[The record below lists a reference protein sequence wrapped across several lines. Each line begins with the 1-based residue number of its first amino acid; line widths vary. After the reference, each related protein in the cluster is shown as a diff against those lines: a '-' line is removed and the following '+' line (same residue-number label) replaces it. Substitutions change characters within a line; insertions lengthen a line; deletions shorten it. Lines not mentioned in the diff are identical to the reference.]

1 MVDAAINIFKLP
13 DLRRRLAFTA
23 FILVVFRFVAHIPV
37 PGVDRVALQAAFA
50 NNQLLGLLDLFSGG
64 AMSLFS
70 VAAMGV
76 YPYITASIIIQLLL
90 PLIPSLQA
98 LSKEGE
104 AGRNKINQYTHWLT
118 IPLAALQAFSQVSIM
133 QSQYKV
139 VSNFGL
145 FNAETWLPS
154 LAMIVTLTA
163 GTVFCVWLGEL
174 ITESG
179 IGNGVSIIILGGI
192 VARLPQGLG
201 RTFLASTDLAS
212 NIWSIVVFLVIELLT
227 IALIVVMEQG
237 QRRIPVQYA
246 KRIRGTRVYG
256 GQSSHLPLR
265 VNSAGMIPLIF
276 ANSFLIFPGIIA
288 SYFQISTNPL
298 VKSVATAVYDTF
310 YKGSTIYWILYF
322 LMVIGFTY
330 FYATVTFQ
338 EQNLPDNLQKQGGF
352 VPGIRPGKP
361 TSEYLNKVLSRITLA
376 GALYLGVVA
385 VLPYFAQRFTG
396 VQMMAL
402 SSTALLI
409 LVGVVLDTIRQ
420 LEAQLLMRHYEGF
433 IKT

>member
-361 TSEYLNKVLSRITLA
+361 TSDYLNKVLSRITLA

>member
-1 MVDAAINIFKLP
+1 MVEAAINIFKLP

-37 PGVDRVALQAAFA
+37 PGVDRNALQAAFA

-133 QSQYKV
+133 QTQYKV
-139 VSNFGL
+139 VTNFGL
-145 FNAETWLPS
+145 FNADTWLPS

-174 ITESG
+174 ISESG

-212 NIWSIVVFLVIELLT
+212 NLWTIVVFLAIELLT
-227 IALIVVMEQG
+227 IGLIVVMEQG

-246 KRIRGTRVYG
+246 KRVRGTRMYG
-256 GQSSHLPLR
+256 GQSTHIPLR

-288 SYFQISTNPL
+288 SYFQISSNPL
-298 VKSVATAVYDTF
+298 IKSVATAVYDTF
-310 YKGSTIYWILYF
+310 YKGSTIYWVLYF

-338 EQNLPDNLQKQGGF
+338 EQNLPDNLQKFGGF

-361 TSEYLNKVLSRITLA
+361 TSEYLNRVLSRITLA

-433 IKT
+433 IKK

>member
-1 MVDAAINIFKLP
+1 MVEAAINIFKLP

-23 FILVVFRFVAHIPV
+23 FILVIFRLVAHIPV
-37 PGVDRVALQAAFA
+37 PGVDRVALQAAFMD
-50 NNQLLGLLDLFSGG
+50 NQLLGLLDLFSGG

-76 YPYITASIIIQLLL
+76 YPYITASIIMQLLL
-90 PLIPSLQA
+90 PLIPRLQA

-133 QSQYKV
+133 QSQYQV
-139 VSNFGL
+139 VKNFGL

-154 LAMIVTLTA
+154 LAMVVTLTA

-201 RTFLASTDLAS
+201 RTFLAGTDLAS
-212 NIWSIVVFLVIELLT
+212 NLWSIIVFLIIELLT

-246 KRIRGTRVYG
+246 KRIRGTRMYG
-256 GQSSHLPLR
+256 GQSTHIPLR

-298 VKSVATAVYDTF
+298 IKSVATAVYKTF
-310 YKGSTIYWILYF
+310 YEGSTIYWVLYF

-338 EQNLPDNLQKQGGF
+338 EQNLPDNLQKFGGF

-385 VLPYFAQRFTG
+385 VLPYFAQMFTG
-396 VQMMAL
+396 IQMMAL

>member
-1 MVDAAINIFKLP
+1 M
-13 DLRRRLAFTA
+13 
-23 FILVVFRFVAHIPV
+23 
-37 PGVDRVALQAAFA
+37 
-50 NNQLLGLLDLFSGG
+50 
-64 AMSLFS
+64 
-70 VAAMGV
+70 
-76 YPYITASIIIQLLL
+76 
-90 PLIPSLQA
+90 
-98 LSKEGE
+98 
-104 AGRNKINQYTHWLT
+104 
-118 IPLAALQAFSQVSIM
+118 
-133 QSQYKV
+133 

-212 NIWSIVVFLVIELLT
+212 NLWSIVVFLVIELLT
-227 IALIVVMEQG
+227 IALIVIMEQG

-246 KRIRGTRVYG
+246 KRIRGTRMYG
-256 GQSSHLPLR
+256 GQSTHIPLR

-298 VKSVATAVYDTF
+298 IKSVATAVYDTF
-310 YKGSTIYWILYF
+310 YNGSTIYWVLYF

-338 EQNLPDNLQKQGGF
+338 EQNLPDNLQKFGGF

-385 VLPYFAQRFTG
+385 VLPYFAQMFTG

-420 LEAQLLMRHYEGF
+420 MEAQLLMRHYEGF

>member
-13 DLRRRLAFTA
+13 DLRKRLAFTA
-23 FILVVFRFVAHIPV
+23 FILVIFRLVAHIPV

-76 YPYITASIIIQLLL
+76 YPYITASIIMQLLL

-104 AGRNKINQYTHWLT
+104 AGQNKINQYTHWLT

-145 FNAETWLPS
+145 FNAATWLPS

-174 ITESG
+174 ISESG

-192 VARLPQGLG
+192 VARLPQSLG

-212 NIWSIVVFLVIELLT
+212 NIWSIVVFLIIELLT

-237 QRRIPVQYA
+237 QRRIPVQYS
-246 KRIRGTRVYG
+246 KRIRGTRMYG
-256 GQSSHLPLR
+256 GQSSHVPLR

-298 VKSVATAVYDTF
+298 IQSVATSVYNTF
-310 YKGSTIYWILYF
+310 YKGGTIYWILYF
-322 LMVIGFTY
+322 FMVIGFTY

>member
-1 MVDAAINIFKLP
+1 MIDAMVNVWRLP
-13 DLRRRLAFTA
+13 DLRKRLLFTA

-37 PGVDRVALQAAFA
+37 PGVDSTALQNAFA
-50 NNQLLGLLDLFSGG
+50 SNQLLGLLDLLSGG

-76 YPYITASIIIQLLL
+76 YPYITAQIILQLLI

-104 AGRNKINQYTHWLT
+104 AGRNKLNQYTHWFT
-118 IPLAALQAFSQVSIM
+118 IPMAALQAVGQVSIM
-133 QSQYKV
+133 QSQYHV
-139 VSNFGL
+139 VKNFGL
-145 FNAETWLPS
+145 FNADTWLPS
-154 LAMIVTLTA
+154 LAMIVTMTA
-163 GTVFCVWLGEL
+163 GTMFCVWLGEL

-201 RTFLASTDLAS
+201 RTFLTSTDLAS
-212 NIWSIVVFLVIELLT
+212 NIWSIAVFLIIELLT
-227 IALIVVMEQG
+227 IGLIVMMEQG

-246 KRIRGTRVYG
+246 KRIRGTRMYG
-256 GQSSHLPLR
+256 GQSTHIPLR

-288 SYFQISTNPL
+288 SYFQLATNPL
-298 VKSVATAVYDTF
+298 VKSVATAVYDIF
-310 YKGSTIYWILYF
+310 YKGSTTYWVLYF
-322 LMVIGFTY
+322 FMVVGFTF

-338 EQNLPDNLQKQGGF
+338 EQNLPDNLQKFGGF
-352 VPGIRPGKP
+352 IPGIRPGKP
-361 TSEYLNKVLSRITLA
+361 TAEFLNRVLNRITIV

-385 VLPYFAQRFTG
+385 VLPYFAQKATG

-409 LVGVVLDTIRQ
+409 LVGVVLDTMRQ

>member
-13 DLRRRLAFTA
+13 DLRRRLLFTA
-23 FILVVFRFVAHIPV
+23 FILVIFRFVAHIPV
-37 PGVDRVALQAAFA
+37 PGVDREALQAAFA

-133 QSQYKV
+133 QTQYQV
-139 VSNFGL
+139 VKSFGL
-145 FNAETWLPS
+145 FNADTWLPS

-174 ITESG
+174 ISESG

-212 NIWSIVVFLVIELLT
+212 NIWTIVVFLVIELLT
-227 IALIVVMEQG
+227 IGLIVIMEQG

-246 KRIRGTRVYG
+246 KRIRGTRTYG
-256 GQSSHLPLR
+256 GQSTHIPLR

-298 VKSVATAVYDTF
+298 IKSVATSVYDTF

-338 EQNLPDNLQKQGGF
+338 EQNLAGNLQKFGGF

-361 TSEYLNKVLSRITLA
+361 TSEYLNRVLSRITLA

-385 VLPYFAQRFTG
+385 VLPYFAQMATG
-396 VQMMAL
+396 IQMMAL

-433 IKT
+433 IKK

>member
-1 MVDAAINIFKLP
+1 MVEAAINIFKLP

-37 PGVDRVALQAAFA
+37 PGVDRNALQAAFA

-133 QSQYKV
+133 QTQYKV
-139 VSNFGL
+139 VTNFGL
-145 FNAETWLPS
+145 FNADTWLPS

-174 ITESG
+174 ISESG

-212 NIWSIVVFLVIELLT
+212 NLWTIVVFLIIELLT
-227 IALIVVMEQG
+227 IGLIVVMEQG

-246 KRIRGTRVYG
+246 KRVRGTRMYG
-256 GQSSHLPLR
+256 GQSTHIPLR

-298 VKSVATAVYDTF
+298 IKSVATAVYDTF
-310 YKGSTIYWILYF
+310 YKGSTIYWVLYF

-338 EQNLPDNLQKQGGF
+338 EQNLPDNLQKFGGF

-361 TSEYLNKVLSRITLA
+361 TSEYLNRVLSRITLA

-433 IKT
+433 IKK

>member
-1 MVDAAINIFKLP
+1 
-13 DLRRRLAFTA
+13 
-23 FILVVFRFVAHIPV
+23 
-37 PGVDRVALQAAFA
+37 
-50 NNQLLGLLDLFSGG
+50 LDLFSGG

-145 FNAETWLPS
+145 LNAETWLPS

-174 ITESG
+174 ISESG

-212 NIWSIVVFLVIELLT
+212 NLWSIVVFLVIELLT

-246 KRIRGTRVYG
+246 KRIRGTRMYG
-256 GQSSHLPLR
+256 GQSTHIPLR

-298 VKSVATAVYDTF
+298 IKSVATAVYNTF
-310 YKGSTIYWILYF
+310 YKGSTVYWVLYF

-338 EQNLPDNLQKQGGF
+338 EQNLPDNLQKFGGF

-385 VLPYFAQRFTG
+385 VLPYFAQRATG

>member
-1 MVDAAINIFKLP
+1 
-13 DLRRRLAFTA
+13 
-23 FILVVFRFVAHIPV
+23 
-37 PGVDRVALQAAFA
+37 
-50 NNQLLGLLDLFSGG
+50 
-64 AMSLFS
+64 
-70 VAAMGV
+70 
-76 YPYITASIIIQLLL
+76 
-90 PLIPSLQA
+90 
-98 LSKEGE
+98 
-104 AGRNKINQYTHWLT
+104 
-118 IPLAALQAFSQVSIM
+118 
-133 QSQYKV
+133 
-139 VSNFGL
+139 
-145 FNAETWLPS
+145 
-154 LAMIVTLTA
+154 
-163 GTVFCVWLGEL
+163 
-174 ITESG
+174 
-179 IGNGVSIIILGGI
+179 

-201 RTFLASTDLAS
+201 RTFLASTDLGS
-212 NIWSIVVFLVIELLT
+212 NIWTIAVFLIIELLT
-227 IALIVVMEQG
+227 IGLIVVMEQG

-246 KRIRGTRVYG
+246 KRIRGTRMYG
-256 GQSSHLPLR
+256 GQSTHIPLR

-298 VKSVATAVYDTF
+298 IKSVATAVYDTF
-310 YKGSTIYWILYF
+310 YMGGTIYWVLYF

-338 EQNLPDNLQKQGGF
+338 EQNLPDNLQKFGGF

-385 VLPYFAQRFTG
+385 VLPYFAQKATG

>member
-1 MVDAAINIFKLP
+1 MVEAAINIFKLP

-37 PGVDRVALQAAFA
+37 PGVDRNALQAAFA

-133 QSQYKV
+133 QTQYKV
-139 VSNFGL
+139 VTNFGL
-145 FNAETWLPS
+145 FNADTWLPS

-174 ITESG
+174 ISESG

-212 NIWSIVVFLVIELLT
+212 NLWTIVVFLVIELLT
-227 IALIVVMEQG
+227 IGLIVVMEQG

-246 KRIRGTRVYG
+246 KRVRGTRMYG
-256 GQSSHLPLR
+256 GQSTHIPLR

-298 VKSVATAVYDTF
+298 IKSVATAVYDTF
-310 YKGSTIYWILYF
+310 YKGSTIYWVLYF

-338 EQNLPDNLQKQGGF
+338 EQNLPDNLQKFGGF

-361 TSEYLNKVLSRITLA
+361 TSEYLNRVLSRITLA

-433 IKT
+433 IKK

>member
-1 MVDAAINIFKLP
+1 MVEAAINIFKLP

-23 FILVVFRFVAHIPV
+23 FILVIFRLVAHIPV
-37 PGVDRVALQAAFA
+37 PGVDRAALQAAFA

-212 NIWSIVVFLVIELLT
+212 NLWSIVVFLVIELLT
-227 IALIVVMEQG
+227 IALIVIMEQG

-246 KRIRGTRVYG
+246 KRIRGTRMYG
-256 GQSSHLPLR
+256 GQSTHIPLR

-298 VKSVATAVYDTF
+298 IKSVATAVYDTF
-310 YKGSTIYWILYF
+310 YKGSTIYWVLYF

-338 EQNLPDNLQKQGGF
+338 EQNLPDNLQKFGGF

-385 VLPYFAQRFTG
+385 VLPYFAQMFTG

-420 LEAQLLMRHYEGF
+420 MEAQLLMRHYEGF

>member
-1 MVDAAINIFKLP
+1 MVEAAINIFKLP

-23 FILVVFRFVAHIPV
+23 FILVIFRLVAHIPV
-37 PGVDRVALQAAFA
+37 PGVDRAALQAAFA

-212 NIWSIVVFLVIELLT
+212 NLWSIVVFLVIELLT
-227 IALIVVMEQG
+227 IALIVIMEQG

-246 KRIRGTRVYG
+246 KRIRGTRMYG
-256 GQSSHLPLR
+256 WQSTHIPLR

-298 VKSVATAVYDTF
+298 IKSVATAVYDTF
-310 YKGSTIYWILYF
+310 YKGSTIYWVLYF

-338 EQNLPDNLQKQGGF
+338 EQNLPDNLQKFGGF

-385 VLPYFAQRFTG
+385 VLPYFAQMFTG

-420 LEAQLLMRHYEGF
+420 MEAQLLMRHYEGF

>member
-1 MVDAAINIFKLP
+1 MVEAAINIFKLP

-23 FILVVFRFVAHIPV
+23 FILVIFRLVAHIPV
-37 PGVDRVALQAAFA
+37 PGVDRAALQAAFA

-212 NIWSIVVFLVIELLT
+212 NLWSIVVFLVIELLT
-227 IALIVVMEQG
+227 IALIVIMEQG

-246 KRIRGTRVYG
+246 KRIRGTRMYG
-256 GQSSHLPLR
+256 GQSTHISLR

-298 VKSVATAVYDTF
+298 IKSVATAVYDTF
-310 YKGSTIYWILYF
+310 YKGSTIYWVLYF

-338 EQNLPDNLQKQGGF
+338 EQNLPDNLQKFGGF

-385 VLPYFAQRFTG
+385 VLPYFAQMFTG

-420 LEAQLLMRHYEGF
+420 MEAQLLMHHYEGF

>member
-1 MVDAAINIFKLP
+1 MVEAAINIFKLP

-23 FILVVFRFVAHIPV
+23 FILVIFRLVAHIPV
-37 PGVDRVALQAAFA
+37 PGVDRAALQAAFA

-174 ITESG
+174 ISESG

-212 NIWSIVVFLVIELLT
+212 NLWSIVVFLVIELLT

-246 KRIRGTRVYG
+246 KRIRGTRMYG
-256 GQSSHLPLR
+256 GQSTHIPLR

-298 VKSVATAVYDTF
+298 IKSVATAVYDTF
-310 YKGSTIYWILYF
+310 YKGSTVYWVLYF

-338 EQNLPDNLQKQGGF
+338 EQNLPDNLQKFGGF

-361 TSEYLNKVLSRITLA
+361 TSDYLNRVLSRITLA

>member
-1 MVDAAINIFKLP
+1 MVEAAINIFKLP

-23 FILVVFRFVAHIPV
+23 FILVIFRLVAHIPV
-37 PGVDRVALQAAFA
+37 PGVDRAALQAAFA

-139 VSNFGL
+139 VTNFGL

-154 LAMIVTLTA
+154 LAMIITLTA

-174 ITESG
+174 ISESG

-201 RTFLASTDLAS
+201 RTFLASTDLGS
-212 NIWSIVVFLVIELLT
+212 NIWTIAIFLIIELLT

-246 KRIRGTRVYG
+246 KRIRGTRMYG
-256 GQSSHLPLR
+256 GQSTHIPLR

-298 VKSVATAVYDTF
+298 IKSVATAVYDTF
-310 YKGSTIYWILYF
+310 YKGSTIYWVLYF

-338 EQNLPDNLQKQGGF
+338 EQNLPDNLQKFGGF

-385 VLPYFAQRFTG
+385 VLPYFAQMATG

>member
-361 TSEYLNKVLSRITLA
+361 TSDYLNKVLSRITLA
-376 GALYLGVVA
+376 GALYLGIVA
-385 VLPYFAQRFTG
+385 VLPYFAQQFTG